1 MDLGLSGRRALVT
14 AASKGLGRGCAE
26 ALAREGAKVLIVS
39 RERERLARTAGQ
51 IGAAGHLVADL
62 TEPDAPERV
71 VQAAVDQLGG
81 LDILVTNAGGPPPG
95 TFESTAIEAWE
106 AGFNL
111 TLMSAVRLMKAAVP
125 HLKRSGQGRIVA
137 ITSTTIREPIAT
149 LVLSNAFRSG
159 LVATMKTLAGELA
172 PFAVTVNNIGPGR
185 FDTDRIREIDAELA
199 RAQGVAP
206 EQVTQKTVKAIPM
219 GRLGDP
225 AEFGAVCAFLCSAQ
239 AAYLTGQSIIV
250 DGGAS
255 RGVY

>member
-1 MDLGLSGRRALVT
+1 M
-14 AASKGLGRGCAE
+14 
-26 ALAREGAKVLIVS
+26 IVIS
-39 RERERLARTAGQ
+39 RDGERLARTAGQ

-71 VQAAVDQLGG
+71 VRAAVDQLGG

-125 HLKRSGQGRIVA
+125 HLKQSGQGRIVA
-137 ITSTTIREPIAT
+137 ITSTTIREPIPT

-159 LVATMKTLAGELA
+159 LVATMKTLSGELA
-172 PFAVTVNNIGPGR
+172 PFAVTVNNIAPGR

-199 RAQGVAP
+199 RGQGVTP